1 MNLSGHLMIVIW
13 IFVNLGAFIKKPMPT
28 NVFVLQHSL
37 GSCFPLPQTDLANS
51 ESSGNTKSGEP
62 VEDCSMYLT
71 FRDRPMEVTRWEAL
85 TKQVKTM
92 PFCLNAG
99 SAAISG

>member
-1 MNLSGHLMIVIW
+1 
-13 IFVNLGAFIKKPMPT
+13 
-28 NVFVLQHSL
+28 
-37 GSCFPLPQTDLANS
+37 LA
-51 ESSGNTKSGEP
+51 
-62 VEDCSMYLT
+62 